1 MSSLARIT
9 ASDSF
14 HEEVLMVRNGT
25 HADAMDN
32 PVFRALKELRVE
44 VEDIITGFKSR
55 LRRIQRD
62 GERAFEAAKFDEA
75 FEAKFPEDSPV
86 SILPIPEAEG
96 SIPQVTIGK
105 SPEQVVEALKEV
117 PLEDWAASKQKN
129 PDGAHTRE
137 EL

>member
-1 MSSLARIT
+1 MI
-9 ASDSF
+9 
-14 HEEVLMVRNGT
+14 RNGT
-25 HADAMDN
+25 HTEALDN

-44 VEDIITGFKSR
+44 VDDIITGFKSR

-62 GERAFEAAKFDEA
+62 GERMFQPADLDEDPS
-75 FEAKFPEDSPV
+75 ESRPGEDSPM
-86 SILPIPEAEG
+86 SILPVTDEE

-117 PLEDWAASKQKN
+117 PVEDWAASKQKKV
-129 PDGAHTRE
+129 DQARTHE

>member
-1 MSSLARIT
+1 LAAVLNT

-25 HADAMDN
+25 HPQSMDN
-32 PVFRALKELRVE
+32 PVFRSLKELRVE

-62 GERAFEAAKFDEA
+62 GERAFNVVDHDDDH
-75 FEAKFPEDSPV
+75 FESKPAEDPPV
-86 SILPIPEAEG
+86 SILPVADGEP
-96 SIPQVTIGK
+96 IPQVTVGK
-105 SPEQVVEALKEV
+105 SPEQVSEALKEA
-117 PLEDWAASKQKN
+117 PLEDWAASKQKK
-129 PDGAHTRE
+129 PDEVHTSD